1 MTKQKRVTRLENT
14 LWLLNGE
21 KLDTELDL
29 EEQVRVFWVKKGGI
43 NMAYSRESEH
53 HLQGNKV

>member
-1 MTKQKRVTRLENT
+1 MAVI
-14 LWLLNGE
+14 GE